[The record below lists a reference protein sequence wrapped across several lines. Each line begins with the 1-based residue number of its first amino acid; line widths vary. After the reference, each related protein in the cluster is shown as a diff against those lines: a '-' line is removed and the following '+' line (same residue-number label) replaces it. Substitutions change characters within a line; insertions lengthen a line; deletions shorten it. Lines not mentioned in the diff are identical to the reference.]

1 MNKEKAY
8 WFDHKPSDDND
19 GYIYGIHYLDNDE
32 IVHCEWY
39 KDQDSR
45 DLKIVMEETN
55 EWIRTKN

>member
-45 DLKIVMEETN
+45 DLKIIMEETN
-55 EWIRTKN
+55 EG